1 MPRNSS
7 PFRKL
12 PTISTLVL
20 LAIVILVVVFQS
32 QSGAAPRRVEYT
44 PPPNATPLV
53 TQQTVDWYS
62 IYFTDPLAP
71 TAKQYRG
78 GPDEDLAQAIRQAS
92 VSVDAAVQQLN
103 LWSIRDALIDAHK
116 RGLQVRLVM
125 ESDYMDEKEVQELI
139 SAGIEVLGDRQEG
152 LMHNK
157 FVILDRMEV
166 WTGSM
171 NFSLNDAYRNDNNL
185 IRIRSPRLAQ
195 NYLVEFEE
203 MFVQDQFGPRSP
215 ANTPYPRLTV
225 NDTQIEVYF
234 SPDDGVQDRLLHLI
248 GGAQQ
253 SIAFLA
259 YSFTSDELATAMLE
273 RAQAGVHVS
282 GVFETSQYYSNQGT
296 EFDHFLS
303 SGVDVRLDGNP
314 ANMHHKVILIDDDIV
329 ITGSYNFSNSAE
341 TRNDENVLILYSAEI
356 AAQYRQEFE
365 RIFNQADSDTGST
378 NSSPFLGIA
387 YP

>member
-1 MPRNSS
+1 MPRISS
-7 PFRKL
+7 SLPRL
-12 PTISTLVL
+12 PTISALIV

-32 QSGAAPRRVEYT
+32 MGGEAPRRIEYT
-44 PPPNATPLV
+44 PPPNATPLA

-71 TAKQYRG
+71 TAGSFRG
-78 GPDEDLAQAIRQAS
+78 GPDEVLARAIRQAS
-92 VSVDAAVQQLN
+92 VSVDAAVYQLN
-103 LWSIRDALIDAHK
+103 LWSIRDALLDAHR
-116 RGLQVRLVM
+116 RGLQVRLVT
-125 ESDYMDEKEVQELI
+125 ESDYLDEEEVQELI
-139 SAGIEVLGDRQEG
+139 SAGIEVLGDRREG

-157 FVILDRMEV
+157 FMILDRMEV

-171 NFSLNDAYRNDNNL
+171 NYSVNDAYRNNNNL

-215 ANTPYPRLTV
+215 ANAPYPSLTV
-225 NDTQIEVYF
+225 NGTQIEVYF
-234 SPDDGVQDRLLHLI
+234 SPDDGVQDRLLELI

-273 RAQAGVHVS
+273 RAQADVHVS
-282 GVFETSQYYSNQGT
+282 GVFETSQYYSNLGT
-296 EFDHFLS
+296 EFDHFLG

-329 ITGSYNFSNSAE
+329 ITGSYNFSASAE
-341 TRNDENVLILYSAEI
+341 TRNDENVLIMHSAEI
-356 AAQYRQEFE
+356 AGQYRQEFE
-365 RIFNQADSDTGST
+365 RIFNQADSDTST
-378 NSSPFLGIA
+378 SFSSPLLLITF
-387 YP
+387 P